1 MDKAC
6 WEGYEQRGMK
16 DKGGRKVPNC
26 VPIKKSADE
35 SPINEAEKEVKKSIW
50 NGTFLK

>member
-1 MDKAC
+1 
-6 WEGYEQRGMK
+6 MK

-26 VPIKKSADE
+26 VYVGKSE
-35 SPINEAEKEVKKSIW
+35 GKSPINEAEEVKKSIW